1 MGVRFKGW
9 GIGVPER
16 VITNDELSLTL
27 DTSDEWIT
35 ERTGIRERR
44 VGGSAVSLGVIA
56 GRNAIEDSGLLVGDI
71 DFLVVATT
79 TPDRLCPASA
89 PMIANEL
96 GVDCPAM
103 DLNAA
108 CSGFMYAART
118 AQGLLETG
126 NKRILVIGSENLSR
140 WVDWT
145 DRNMAVLLGD
155 GAGAAVLE
163 YDETVNDVLSF
174 VLGADGSAADLLT
187 CEHGGFFQMDGKE
200 VFRRAVRV
208 VVDSAE
214 EAMKIADVSPDD
226 ISLVIPHQANI
237 RIIQAATKRLG
248 IPMERTVITLD
259 RYGNTSSSS
268 IPLAFFD
275 ARENGR
281 IKNGEYA
288 LMTGFGAGMTWASA
302 VVRWSR

>member
-1 MGVRFKGW
+1 MGVRFTGW
-9 GIGVPER
+9 GIAVPER
-16 VITNDELSLTL
+16 IVTNDELSLTL

-44 VGGSAVSLGVIA
+44 IGGSAMSLGIIA
-56 GRNAIEDSGLLVGDI
+56 GNNALADAGVALEDI

-79 TPDRLCPASA
+79 TPDRVCPATA
-89 PMIANEL
+89 PMIANGMGL
-96 GVDCPAM
+96 KCPAM
-103 DLNAA
+103 DVNAA
-108 CSGFMYAART
+108 CSGFMYAVRT

-126 NKRILVIGSENLSR
+126 NKRILVIGSEHLSR
-140 WVDWT
+140 WVDWS

-163 YDETVNDVLSF
+163 YDPDGSDVLSF

-187 CEHGGFFQMDGKE
+187 CEHGGYFQMDGRE

-208 VVDSAE
+208 VVDSAQK
-214 EAMKIADVSPDD
+214 AMEQAGVSASD
-226 ISLVIPHQANI
+226 ISLMIPHQANI
-237 RIIQAATKRLG
+237 RIIQAAAQRLD
-248 IPMERTVITLD
+248 IDMEKAVITLD
-259 RYGNTSSSS
+259 RYGNTSGSS
-268 IPLAFFD
+268 IPLAFYD

-281 IKNGEYA
+281 VKSGEYA

-302 VVRWSR
+302 VMRWSR